1 MERLKLYLSLFFVM
15 FCAVSFA
22 QRTEYSIAPGY
33 NQLNFEAPKPGTY
46 TLEKYNIATNGN
58 IIDALGNNKQLHDLF
73 DDKIVLLN
81 FMYTTCTDVNGCPL
95 ATAVFHKVRNL
106 LNKDPELGKQ
116 VSLISMSFDPENDS
130 PEVMKL
136 YGFGTDKG
144 VVDWNFLTT
153 SSFDDLDPILDGYG
167 QRILKE
173 YDEEGNYI
181 GSISHILRVFL
192 IDKNKTVR
200 NIYSVSYLHSDVLIN
215 DIKTLV
221 DPRTKNGTIE
231 SSSLEPILV
240 ASDESLSNSLQSILM
255 ASGASLAKP
264 GDYKEGYTSKD
275 YTTQAQ
281 SLERVGKATDLLAIA
296 TDKHLGLP
304 ALKTP
309 DGTTLTRE
317 KIALG
322 RKMFFDRRLSHTD
335 TISCAI
341 CHVPEMGFAHNE
353 LRTAVGTE
361 GRSVPRNAPTV
372 LNVGLLARFFHDGRE
387 SSLEDQVWGPIL
399 NHDEMAIPSPG
410 YLINKI
416 KAIPDYNNQFEKA
429 YGSPPNMDN
438 ISRAFAAYQYSLLSA
453 NSAFDRWYYGKE
465 KNAIS
470 YEAQKGFEIFTG
482 KGACASCHLINDE
495 FALFTDEK
503 LHNTGIG
510 YEASMYV
517 EPPVKKLILAPGV
530 EIDVDTSSYKD
541 DSRFR
546 DEIAP
551 NDLGLYTITQDP
563 NDRWK
568 FRTPPLRN
576 VAITAPYMHNGAL
589 STLREVV
596 EFYNKGGVKNEV
608 LSPLMFPL
616 NLSEKEID
624 YLVEFLK
631 TLTGSNVDE
640 LILDAKAAPIGEI
653 SLNDPNWFHENKPR
667 Y

>member
-1 MERLKLYLSLFFVM
+1 MERFKLYLSLFFVM
-15 FCAVSFA
+15 FCAISFA
-22 QRTEYSIAPGY
+22 QRTEYNIAPGY
-33 NQLNFEAPKPGTY
+33 NQLNFEAPKPGSY
-46 TLEKYNIATNGN
+46 TLEKYNLAPDGN
-58 IIDALGNNKQLHDLF
+58 IVDANGESKNLHDLF
-73 DDKIVLLN
+73 DNKVVLLN
-81 FMYTTCTDVNGCPL
+81 FMYSTCTDVNGCPL

-106 LNKDPELGKQ
+106 LNKDPKLGKQ

-136 YGFGTDKG
+136 YGYGTDSG

-153 SSFDDLDPILDGYG
+153 TSPNDLDPILDGYG

-221 DPRTKNGTIE
+221 DPRTKNGTVE
-231 SSSLEPILV
+231 SSSLKPIIVASSESITSTLEPI
-240 ASDESLSNSLQSILM
+240 IL

-281 SLERVGKATDLLAIA
+281 SLQRVGKPTDLLANA
-296 TDKHLGLP
+296 TIKHLGLP
-304 ALKTP
+304 SLKTP
-309 DGTTLTRE
+309 DGTFLTKE

-372 LNVGLLARFFHDGRE
+372 LNVGFLARFFHDGRE

-416 KAIPDYNNQFEKA
+416 KAIPDYKNQFENA
-429 YGSPPNMDN
+429 YGSAPNMDN

-453 NSAFDRWYYGKE
+453 NSAFDKWYYANE
-465 KNAIS
+465 SNAIS
-470 YEAQKGFEIFTG
+470 PEAKKGFEIFTG
-482 KGACASCHLINDE
+482 KGSCISCHLINDE
-495 FALFTDEK
+495 YALFTDEK

-589 STLREVV
+589 STLRDVI

-631 TLTGSNVDE
+631 TLNGSNIDE

-653 SLNDPNWFHENKPR
+653 SLNDPNWFHDNKPR